1 MREGNRANRIPM
13 PFKRLQARAPAATH
27 RGPYS
32 DAFWLVVLEQSSD
45 RALSWA
51 EQQCGKVYLERVAF
65 DWPFVVHDKPA
76 SVLKKLSQPAP
87 IFYLLAVL
95 ALILSTTDRR
105 SVYATHTWTSNH
117 SFVIEVTPFA
127 MLLHRLSAS
136 SQYRY
141 FFSTNSRTTA
151 RTCASAVLLAPDCD
165 LESHKWSI
173 Q

>member
-1 MREGNRANRIPM
+1 MREDNRANPIAM

-27 RGPYS
+27 RRLYS
-32 DAFWLVVLEQSSD
+32 DTFWLVMLEQPSD

-51 EQQCGKVYLERVAF
+51 EQQRGNICLERVAF
-65 DWPFVVHDKPA
+65 DWPFVVHNEST
-76 SVLKKLSQPAP
+76 SVLEQLSQLAP
-87 IFYLLAVL
+87 TFHLLAVS
-95 ALILSTTDRR
+95 ALIQSITDGQ

-117 SFVIEVTPFA
+117 SLVTEVTPFA

-141 FFSTNSRTTA
+141 FLSTNSQTA
-151 RTCASAVLLAPDCD
+151 ATTCASWVLFAPDFD
-165 LESHKWSI
+165 LESHRWSI

>member
-1 MREGNRANRIPM
+1 M

-27 RGPYS
+27 RRLYS
-32 DAFWLVVLEQSSD
+32 DAFWLVMPEQPSD
-45 RALSWA
+45 RALSRT
-51 EQQCGKVYLERVAF
+51 EQQCGKVCLERVAF
-65 DWPFVVHDKPA
+65 DWPFVVHNKSA

-105 SVYATHTWTSNH
+105 SVYSTHTWTSNH
-117 SFVIEVTPFA
+117 SFVIKVVPFA

-141 FFSTNSRTTA
+141 FFSTNSQTATT
-151 RTCASAVLLAPDCD
+151 TCASLVLFTPDFD
-165 LESHKWSI
+165 LESHRWSI